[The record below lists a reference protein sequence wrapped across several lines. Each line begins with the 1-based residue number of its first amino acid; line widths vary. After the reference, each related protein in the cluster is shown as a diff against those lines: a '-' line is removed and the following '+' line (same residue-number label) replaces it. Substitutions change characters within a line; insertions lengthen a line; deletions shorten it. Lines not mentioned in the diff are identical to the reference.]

1 MLRKKGRL
9 VSSRHSTKLTPQ
21 QLKER
26 YLARAATKLGVLMSW
41 GNVWKRT
48 TSLSYF
54 FVNSLSCGGAK
65 PLHFNL

>member
-26 YLARAATKLGVLMSW
+26 YLARAATKLGVVDVLGECME
-41 GNVWKRT
+41 KDDF
-48 TSLSYF
+48 SLLF
-54 FVNSLSCGGAK
+54 FCKLSFLWWCQTPA
-65 PLHFNL
+65 F